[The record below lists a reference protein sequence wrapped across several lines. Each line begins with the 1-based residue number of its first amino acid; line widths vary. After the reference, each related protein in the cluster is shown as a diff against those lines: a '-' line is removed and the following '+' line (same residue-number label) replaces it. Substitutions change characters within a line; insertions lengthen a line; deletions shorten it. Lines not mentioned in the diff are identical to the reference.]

1 MVIFAILDLMFNM
14 TREDLINMDE
24 EITDLSDK
32 YNGLVE
38 GDTSFDDE
46 SSYETSTD
54 EDEVL
59 GEIEDIPPVNKR

>member
-24 EITDLSDK
+24 EKTDLSDK

-46 SSYETSTD
+46 SSYDTST

-59 GEIEDIPPVNKR
+59 GEIEDIPTVNKR